1 MIIQLPIGLLDSN
14 CYVIYD
20 HDQGKGAIVD
30 PGVPDTHALMREVD
44 QHQLHIQ
51 YILNTHGHFDHVVAN
66 GILDLPDARLAIHAG
81 DQELLL
87 AGGGAPMFGL
97 PFVSSPE
104 PALILEDGMVLEIGD
119 LRVEVLHTPGHTPGS
134 VCFYIPE
141 EQELLTGDT
150 LFAGSIGRTDL
161 PGGSRQTLER
171 SLKRLCELPGSTRVY
186 PGHGETTTIDRERR
200 VNPFLR
206 HLS

>member
-1 MIIQLPIGLLDSN
+1 MIIQLPIGLLGSN

-20 HDQGKGAIVD
+20 HNQGTGAIVD
-30 PGVPDTHALMREVD
+30 PGVPDVRALMREVD

-51 YILNTHGHFDHVVAN
+51 YTLNTHGHIDHTMAN
-66 GILDLPDARLAIHAG
+66 GLLDLPDADLAIHAG
-81 DQELLL
+81 DRDLLL
-87 AGGGAPMFGL
+87 AGGGASMFGL
-97 PFVSSPE
+97 TFASSPK
-104 PALILEDGMVLEIGD
+104 PALILEDGMVLAIGD

-141 EQELLTGDT
+141 EQGLLTGDT
-150 LFAGSIGRTDL
+150 LFANSVGRTDL
-161 PGGSRQTLER
+161 PGGSHKILEQ
-171 SLKRLCELPGSTRVY
+171 SLRRLGELPGSTRVY
-186 PGHGETTTIDRERR
+186 PGHGDTTTIDRERR

>member
-1 MIIQLPIGLLDSN
+1 MIIQLPIGLMGSN

-20 HDQGKGAIVD
+20 HDQGEGAIVD
-30 PGVPDTHALMREVD
+30 PGVSEAGPLMREVNR
-44 QHQLHIQ
+44 HQLHIQ
-51 YILNTHGHFDHVVAN
+51 SVLNTHGHFDHVLGN
-66 GILDLPDARLAIHAG
+66 SILDLPGAQLAIHAG
-81 DQELLL
+81 DRDLLL

-97 PFVSSPE
+97 PFVPSPE
-104 PALILEDGMVLEIGD
+104 PTLILEDGMVLAIGD

-134 VCFYIPE
+134 VCFHISE
-141 EQELLTGDT
+141 EHGLLTGDT
-150 LFAGSIGRTDL
+150 LFEGSVGRTDL
-161 PGGSRQTLER
+161 PGGCHQTLER

-186 PGHGETTTIDRERR
+186 PGHGDATTIDRERR

>member
-1 MIIQLPIGLLDSN
+1 MIIQLPIGLMDSN
-14 CYVIYD
+14 CYLIYD

-81 DQELLL
+81 DRDLLL

-104 PALILEDGMVLEIGD
+104 PALILEDGMVLEIDSFGN
-119 LRVEVLHTPGHTPGS
+119 LITN
-134 VCFYIPE
+134 IMA
-141 EQELLTGDT
+141 DT
-150 LFAGSIGRTDL
+150 LAGRPTDHRACVVCGIYETYGVYSAYAQHSQGG
-161 PGGSRQTLER
+161 PSRSGSRP
-171 SLKRLCELPGSTRVY
+171 RLRWAATGAMMSRP
-186 PGHGETTTIDRERR
+186 
-200 VNPFLR
+200 
-206 HLS
+206 

>member
-1 MIIQLPIGLLDSN
+1 VIIQLPIGLLGSN

-20 HDQGKGAIVD
+20 HDQGSGAIVD
-30 PGVPDTHALMREVD
+30 PGVQDVRALMREVD
-44 QHQLHIQ
+44 QHQLQIE
-51 YILNTHGHFDHVVAN
+51 YILNTHGHFDHIVAN
-66 GILDLPDARLAIHAG
+66 SVLDLPDAGLAIHAG
-81 DQELLL
+81 DRDLLL

-104 PALILEDGMVLEIGD
+104 PTLILEDGMVLAIGD

-134 VCFYIPE
+134 VCFYLPE
-141 EQELLTGDT
+141 EQGLLTGDT
-150 LFAGSIGRTDL
+150 LFASSVGRTDL
-161 PGGSRQTLER
+161 PGSSQQALER
-171 SLKRLCELPGSTRVY
+171 SLRRLCELPGSTHIY

>member
-1 MIIQLPIGLLDSN
+1 MIIQLPIGLMGSN
-14 CYVIYD
+14 CYLIYD
-20 HDQGKGAIVD
+20 HDEGEGAIVD
-30 PGVPDTHALMREVD
+30 PGVLETHALMREVN

-66 GILDLPDARLAIHAG
+66 SILDLPDAPLAIHAE
-81 DQELLL
+81 DRDLLL

-104 PALILEDGMVLEIGD
+104 PSLILADRMVLAVGD

-141 EQELLTGDT
+141 EQ
-150 LFAGSIGRTDL
+150 
-161 PGGSRQTLER
+161 
-171 SLKRLCELPGSTRVY
+171 
-186 PGHGETTTIDRERR
+186 
-200 VNPFLR
+200 
-206 HLS
+206 